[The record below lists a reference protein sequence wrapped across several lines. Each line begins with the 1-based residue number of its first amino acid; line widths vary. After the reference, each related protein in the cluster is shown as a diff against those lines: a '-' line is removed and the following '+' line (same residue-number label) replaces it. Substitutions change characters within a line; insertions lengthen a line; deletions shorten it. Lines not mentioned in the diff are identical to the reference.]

1 VQAHRPTG
9 SKRTLIE
16 PLNNN
21 CPFGHQGE
29 TIVKTQITLVA
40 ACLLVIVTASSSA
53 APPAGPPRV
62 TQVVVLDVGASMQ
75 KFNDLNNR
83 MDAISTKY
91 QSTGK
96 ARFWMTTYA
105 GAEVG
110 RVIVTVEY
118 PSLISLAQ
126 SQAKMDA
133 SPEYQQWLKDAQT
146 SGIKELSMS
155 IVTELTR

>member
-1 VQAHRPTG
+1 MQAHRPTG

-16 PLNNN
+16 PLTTTARSGIKGN
-21 CPFGHQGE
+21 Q
-29 TIVKTQITLVA
+29 IVKAQITLVA
-40 ACLLVIVTASSSA
+40 ACLLAIVTASSSA

-75 KFNDLNNR
+75 KFNDLNSR
-83 MDAISTKY
+83 MDAIATKY

-133 SPEYQQWLKDAQT
+133 SPEYQQWQKDAQA
-146 SGIKELSMS
+146 SGIKELSVS